1 MSIYRGAMML
11 AARNTQHGTAASSR
25 GFTMIEVLVTFVI
38 LAVGVLGVVSLLT
51 SSKTSEYESVQRA
64 RAITMADSMLE
75 KIRGNP
81 QAISTTPGYAIGT
94 TNPLDGT
101 VYASEPAPNCVTASC
116 TPVELANHDLW
127 AFEQA
132 LIGSSVSVGGA
143 DTAGLINPRACIQF
157 APWGPHTNSGQISIL
172 IQWDGLQE
180 TGDGVPAGVVCGGG
194 AAGTDPNRRSIVVTS
209 FVVDQAEL

>member
-1 MSIYRGAMML
+1 MSL
-11 AARNTQHGTAASSR
+11 ARSRSLSSYYIAPN

-64 RAITMADSMLE
+64 RAINMADGMLE

-81 QAISTTPGYAIGT
+81 QALSTTPGYNIGL
-94 TNPLDGT
+94 TNPLNGT
-101 VYASEPAPNCVTASC
+101 VYTAEPAPDCVSARC
-116 TPVELANHDLW
+116 TPAELANHDMW

-132 LIGSSVSVGGA
+132 LEGVSVSVDGNN
-143 DTAGLINPRACIQF
+143 TAGLINPRGCIRF
-157 APWGPHTNSGQISIL
+157 DAWPPHLNSGQISIL

-180 TGDGVPAGVVCGGG
+180 TGDGVDNAADVCGGA
-194 AAGTDPNRRSIVVTS
+194 AAGDDPTRRSIVVSS
-209 FVVDQAEL
+209 FVVDQTEL